1 MENRR
6 EASGFTLV
14 EILVAL
20 SILAIVM
27 TILSG
32 AFSTSAVTVRVVD
45 ERAEALSSLS
55 GALDTLSQ
63 EVRGAYDSFSG
74 KPSTMTFTAM
84 TPFQGDDAPV
94 VQTLSYE
101 FEERRLL
108 RRTYRTE
115 PDAQAARAFLLLEDV
130 DEPSFSF
137 FDGKRWTDEWRVPGK
152 LPAGVKVTFSYK
164 RRTVE
169 MVIPVWSRK

>member
-1 MENRR
+1 MERRR

-20 SILAIVM
+20 SILSIVM
-27 TILSG
+27 TILYG
-32 AFSTSAVTVRVVD
+32 AFSTSSVTVRRVD
-45 ERAEALSSLS
+45 ERADELSSLA

-63 EVRGAYDSFSG
+63 EVRGAYDAFSG
-74 KPSTMTFTAM
+74 TPSQMTFTAM
-84 TPFQGDDAPV
+84 TALQGDDAPA

-101 FEERRLL
+101 FEEGRML
-108 RRTYRTE
+108 RRTYGTE
-115 PDAQAARAFLLLEDV
+115 RDPQASRAFLLLEDV
-130 DEPSFSF
+130 GEPSFSF
-137 FDGKRWTDEWRVPGK
+137 FDGKRWTDQWRVPDK

-164 RRTVE
+164 RRPVE